1 MSLPFPGLF
10 SRTDLLVKPHAPQI
24 SLTPK
29 PHFARGQAGLLNNH
43 LTYQRATLHC
53 SGVITGLPGDVQGSK
68 HSRLLFS
75 IYNDIVG

>member
-29 PHFARGQAGLLNNH
+29 PHFARGQAGLLSIICFWASCSMAMRVSQPSC
-43 LTYQRATLHC
+43 LSLGQCRTRQRL
-53 SGVITGLPGDVQGSK
+53 
-68 HSRLLFS
+68 R
-75 IYNDIVG
+75 ND